1 MNNKSIVADIFDP
14 HGARKYPYIS
24 HVEDLLGGI
33 GRVIY
38 PDGDYQFGEYDK
50 NDTLV
55 VYSPKLPEPELEQF
69 CKENFERYEQHYNE
83 HQELIDNYEPAP
95 PIGVF
100 WCLNNG

>member
-1 MNNKSIVADIFDP
+1 MNKKSIIADIFDP
-14 HGARKYPYIS
+14 HGARKYPYIA
-24 HVEDLLGGI
+24 HIEDLLGGI
-33 GRVIY
+33 GCVIY

-69 CKENFERYEQHYNE
+69 CKENFERYEQHYNA
-83 HQELIDNYEPAP
+83 HQELIDNYEQAP

-100 WCLNNG
+100 WCLN